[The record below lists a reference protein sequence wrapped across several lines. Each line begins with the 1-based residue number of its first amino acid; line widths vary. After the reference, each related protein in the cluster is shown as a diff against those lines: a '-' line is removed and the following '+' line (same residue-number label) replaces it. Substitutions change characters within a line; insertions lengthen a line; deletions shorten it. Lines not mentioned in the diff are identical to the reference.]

1 MNETLSDSLRSRPAP
16 PDGARAVTALY
27 VLLDAGRPLG
37 PSSRHELEGVD
48 RIELGRGERGAWRTT
63 LDGRSDLRVAVPD
76 PRMSAVHGHLTRV
89 GDRWVFQDAGSKN
102 GATVDGEPV
111 RCAAV
116 APGALLGLG
125 HTFFLLADEEVV
137 GVRPADQTSDELA
150 APSPALASF
159 DDRLRRHA
167 DELAAVARSMVPVVL
182 GGETG
187 TGKEVY
193 ARALHA
199 LSGRRGAFVAVH
211 CGGLAAQLV
220 EAELFGHR
228 RGAFSGATEER
239 PGYVRAADRGTLF
252 LDEIGELPPPAQT
265 ALLRV
270 LQERAVVPVG
280 ESHAVP
286 VDFRLCVA
294 THRDLEAL
302 VELGQFRADLHAR
315 LLGVA
320 IELTPLRE
328 RRGDLGLLI
337 ARLLER
343 VGGAGL
349 ALTPAAA
356 LALLRHRWLLNVR
369 ELERT
374 LAAAVARAGAGPIDV
389 GHLPPG
395 LAIHGGPP
403 GARPVATIAARSR
416 RDDGLRASLVEA
428 LSRHD
433 GNVTAVARDLGKHR
447 EQIHRWLRRLAI
459 DPAQFRG

>member
-1 MNETLSDSLRSRPAP
+1 VSDA
-16 PDGARAVTALY
+16 
-27 VLLDAGRPLG
+27 
-37 PSSRHELEGVD
+37 
-48 RIELGRGERGAWRTT
+48 
-63 LDGRSDLRVAVPD
+63 
-76 PRMSAVHGHLTRV
+76 
-89 GDRWVFQDAGSKN
+89 
-102 GATVDGEPV
+102 
-111 RCAAV
+111 
-116 APGALLGLG
+116 
-125 HTFFLLADEEVV
+125 
-137 GVRPADQTSDELA
+137 LA
-150 APSPALASF
+150 APLPALASF

-167 DELAAVARSMVPVVL
+167 DELAAVAQSTVPVVL

-349 ALTPAAA
+349 ALTPGAA